1 MTLAATREEA
11 ASAELSARLHDPA
24 VAASLVT
31 LLDHADLLAI
41 IAVSLDGFI
50 ARSDVIGDSLV
61 DGVTELRAVM
71 GATAAES
78 DFDPAALLSAVKSLA
93 GSLPQLAPSV
103 VAAVESGAFDQV
115 NALVAGLAQGSAE
128 FETSPVQVTGALSL
142 LRLLKDPDI
151 NRAISYAATVARA
164 LGRELGATAAPSPK

>member
-71 GATAAES
+71 GATES